1 MNAIADPDP
10 SIDPT
15 GQRALDRPWWR
26 QARSLKVEIALAF
39 GIVIA
44 LMLAL
49 GLTFH
54 FNDQRSAA
62 ALDKLLSSDGRVADL
77 SLRSELA
84 MAKAL
89 DAESD
94 FLLALDRIGLN
105 EARERHLLPM
115 QRQLYDLQEY
125 LMSVR
130 ILSSDPALRAQVAEV
145 ERQARQYE
153 QDVLAFAYLY
163 GKPGQVEQVG
173 QVQEK
178 FDRAARAIEDAMEDM
193 HTSATKRAIETRGG
207 VERAA
212 QTARRT
218 AFVTV
223 AIATVLGVLV
233 ALVVWRR
240 ITGSVAQLVDFSR
253 LVAAGDFSARAP
265 SGGEREFAVLAHAM
279 NQMAESLE
287 QSQAQLLAT
296 ARRAG
301 MAEIATN
308 VLHNV
313 GNILNSVNV
322 SASLLDTTLRKPRA
336 EGLAR
341 AVELMNQHADQLG
354 TFMASDTQGKLLPGY
369 LGGIAHTLA
378 REQAE
383 MLAELERLVRS
394 IDHIKAVV
402 ATQQSYA
409 VGVGSVEPVQMRELL
424 ADALR
429 INADQRAHQITVLEE
444 FEDVPLLRLDRGRV
458 LQILVNLIS
467 NATHAMEAVTDRP
480 RRLTL
485 RLQAGGASLR
495 VCVRDDGEGISPENL
510 TRIFAHGFTTR
521 KTGHGFGLHSCALAA
536 RQMGGTLTA
545 QSEGA
550 GKGAAFTL
558 EFPVDDLRKT
568 P

>member
-253 LVAAGDFSARAP
+253 LVAAGDFRARAP
-265 SGGEREFAVLAHAM
+265 SDGEREFAVLAHAM
-279 NQMAESLE
+279 NQMAQSLE

-313 GNILNSVNV
+313 GNILNSVTV
-322 SASLLDTTLRKPRA
+322 SAGVVRNTLHQSRA
-336 EGLAR
+336 QGLTQ
-341 AVELMNQHADQLG
+341 AVE
-354 TFMASDTQGKLLPGY
+354 
-369 LGGIAHTLA
+369 
-378 REQAE
+378 
-383 MLAELERLVRS
+383 ML
-394 IDHIKAVV
+394 D
-402 ATQQSYA
+402 
-409 VGVGSVEPVQMRELL
+409 
-424 ADALR
+424 
-429 INADQRAHQITVLEE
+429 
-444 FEDVPLLRLDRGRV
+444 
-458 LQILVNLIS
+458 
-467 NATHAMEAVTDRP
+467 
-480 RRLTL
+480 
-485 RLQAGGASLR
+485 
-495 VCVRDDGEGISPENL
+495 
-510 TRIFAHGFTTR
+510 
-521 KTGHGFGLHSCALAA
+521 
-536 RQMGGTLTA
+536 
-545 QSEGA
+545 
-550 GKGAAFTL
+550 
-558 EFPVDDLRKT
+558 
-568 P
+568 

>member
-1 MNAIADPDP
+1 MNAVAKLGASHGPA
-10 SIDPT
+10 
-15 GQRALDRPWWR
+15 GQPLLGGPWWR

-54 FNDQRSAA
+54 LNDQRSAA

-94 FLLALDRIGLN
+94 FLLALGRIGLN

-125 LMSVR
+125 LTSVR
-130 ILSSDPALRAQVAEV
+130 ILSSDPALRVQVAEV

-163 GKPGQVEQVG
+163 GKGGQLGPVG
-173 QVQEK
+173 EAQEK
-178 FDRAARAIEDAMEDM
+178 FDSTARAIEDAMEDM

-218 AFVTV
+218 ALVTV
-223 AIATVLGVLV
+223 AIAMVLGVLV
-233 ALVVWRR
+233 AVVVWRR

-253 LVAAGDFSARAP
+253 LVAAGDFGARAP
-265 SGGEREFAVLAHAM
+265 SGGEHEFAVLAHAM
-279 NQMAESLE
+279 NQMAQSLE

-322 SASLLDTTLRKPRA
+322 SAALLSATFRKPRA
-336 EGLAR
+336 QGLSR
-341 AVELMNQHADQLG
+341 AVALMGEHAHDLG
-354 TFMASDTQGKLLPGY
+354 AFMSTHPKGKMLPGY
-369 LGGIAHTLA
+369 LGEIAQTLA
-378 REQAE
+378 QEQEA
-383 MLAELERLVRS
+383 MRGELERLTRS

-429 INADQRAHQITVLEE
+429 INGAQHAHETIVVEE
-444 FEDVPLLRLDRGRV
+444 FEDVPVLRLDRGRV

-467 NATHAMEAVTDRP
+467 NGMHAMEDVTDRP

-485 RLQAGGASLR
+485 QLQARGPSLR
-495 VCVRDDGEGISPENL
+495 VCVRDDGEGISAENL

-521 KTGHGFGLHSCALAA
+521 KAGHGFGLHSCALAA
-536 RQMGGTLTA
+536 RQTGGILTA
-545 QSEGA
+545 HSDGP

-558 EFPVDDLRKT
+558 EFPVEHSRKM